1 MKKLI
6 LFDIDGTIVT
16 ECANNSA
23 RYIPDS
29 LTKAI
34 VKLQQNGHLCFIN
47 TGRSFGEVD
56 TAIRELPFDGYI
68 CGCGTYILYQGKEL
82 LTTEFPVSLRLQIIE
97 DLQKCNLDWLLEG
110 TKAVYYSDESYTT
123 HIGDFMK
130 EHKEIIP
137 EAFHIMSPDRAKE
150 ILPDFN
156 KFCLCLP
163 DTRHDFAW
171 FQQKYANKLD
181 FIDRKGGFYEVIP
194 KGHSKASGIQF
205 LEDYFAIPH
214 ENTIAIGDSTN
225 DLPMLEYA
233 SYSIAMGNSLPDILP
248 YVDYVTDTVEN
259 DGIYKAMQHLH
270 LI

>member
-1 MKKLI
+1 M
-6 LFDIDGTIVT
+6 T

-110 TKAVYYSDESYTT
+110 TKAVYYSDESYRYFIFTIITDIT
-123 HIGDFMK
+123 HIGDFME